1 MARKCNNTESEQRT
15 NAVYDLLLRAH
26 SRKQII
32 QFATENWGVGDR
44 QTDIYIARA
53 RELISKDAAIL
64 RPTWLEGA
72 LARAMDYERRASDKD
87 QLGTALMALDKQAR
101 LLRFEMS

>member
-1 MARKCNNTESEQRT
+1 VARKCNNTESEQRT

-32 QFATENWGVGDR
+32 QFAAENWGVGDR

>member
-1 MARKCNNTESEQRT
+1 VARKCNNTESEQRT

>member
-1 MARKCNNTESEQRT
+1 
-15 NAVYDLLLRAH
+15 LLLRAH